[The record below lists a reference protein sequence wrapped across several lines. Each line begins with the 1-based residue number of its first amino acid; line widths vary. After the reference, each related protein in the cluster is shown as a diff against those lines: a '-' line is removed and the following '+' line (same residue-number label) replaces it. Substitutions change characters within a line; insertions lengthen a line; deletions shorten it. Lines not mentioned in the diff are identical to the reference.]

1 VLQLPCKFH
10 QFSQCAH
17 GSVGQQRTFLG
28 QPPPSSGQQW
38 PISCCGG
45 RGLLID
51 FENSFFA
58 LHCMSS
64 VAPANRLQIEPR
76 AAPLPQR
83 RDCDRTD
90 VLQRS
95 LHVDSRARG
104 WSCARV
110 SAQPGTYRE
119 CAAEMHE
126 AGIMH
131 ALGEP
136 TVLLNTFE
144 PNRTCALEN
153 WGGSCMT
160 HQKPSLFVR
169 AKALQDAPRHDR
181 ISSEYR
187 ACTSMLQCTDVR
199 GQNTLTKKK
208 KVLSTDD
215 VSTATGTT
223 FPS

>member
-1 VLQLPCKFH
+1 MHALLQALLQAVLQLPCKFH

-38 PISCCGG
+38 PISPSTADQHTSGADG
-45 RGLLID
+45 AHALLSVLWWPRAFD

-110 SAQPGTYRE
+110 SAQPGTY
-119 CAAEMHE
+119 
-126 AGIMH
+126 
-131 ALGEP
+131 
-136 TVLLNTFE
+136 
-144 PNRTCALEN
+144 
-153 WGGSCMT
+153 
-160 HQKPSLFVR
+160 
-169 AKALQDAPRHDR
+169 D
-181 ISSEYR
+181 
-187 ACTSMLQCTDVR
+187 
-199 GQNTLTKKK
+199 
-208 KVLSTDD
+208 LS
-215 VSTATGTT
+215 GMCG
-223 FPS
+223 

>member
-1 VLQLPCKFH
+1 LRPQIACRLNRA
-10 QFSQCAH
+10 Q
-17 GSVGQQRTFLG
+17 
-28 QPPPSSGQQW
+28 
-38 PISCCGG
+38 
-45 RGLLID
+45 
-51 FENSFFA
+51 
-58 LHCMSS
+58 LHCRSDETAIVRTCCSGHSTSIHVRVAGLVRES
-64 VAPANRLQIEPR
+64 VRNLE
-76 AAPLPQR
+76 LM
-83 RDCDRTD
+83 
-90 VLQRS
+90 
-95 LHVDSRARG
+95 
-104 WSCARV
+104 
-110 SAQPGTYRE
+110 TYRE

-208 KVLSTDD
+208 KSP
-215 VSTATGTT
+215 
-223 FPS
+223 FN